1 MARGFKEK
9 RQKPYASKAPA
20 VAKAAPGSPEPARPA
35 PLRARVT
42 LGPGGRFVIPKKL
55 RQAMEVEVGEP
66 LSMEVADGE
75 LRAYGFKV
83 GWRKAQEIVARHVPP
98 HVSLVD
104 DLLRERRR
112 EVEMEER
119 ELAESRKRRRSNPSR
134 G

>member
-1 MARGFKEK
+1 MARGFKER
-9 RQKPYASKAPA
+9 RQKPYAGRAPA
-20 VAKAAPGSPEPARPA
+20 KKFLGAGTPQAAPPAFS
-35 PLRARVT
+35 RAWVT

-55 RQAMEVEVGEP
+55 RQAMEVEVGER
-66 LSMEVADGE
+66 LSMEVVDGE
-75 LRAYGFKV
+75 LRAHGLKV